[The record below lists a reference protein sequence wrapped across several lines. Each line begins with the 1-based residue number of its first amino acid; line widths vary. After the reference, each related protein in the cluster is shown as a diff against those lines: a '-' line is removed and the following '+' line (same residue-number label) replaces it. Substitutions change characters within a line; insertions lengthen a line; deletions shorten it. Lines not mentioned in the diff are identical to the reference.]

1 MDKNK
6 LRAVSQY
13 QLFLLKGLSLF
24 LVMVLLINLILGVIL
39 KSFDSSGGSIDIV
52 TFVFA
57 MIFGFYLFNSAFK
70 FSIVNGVSR
79 RTYLIASVVTVGI
92 ISLAWSIL
100 TGIMIIIS
108 NEIGRST
115 ILYLSIYSNG
125 FFAMFLWLFSTILV
139 LVVLSWF
146 ITVLLYLLSK
156 KAKWILLCVSISVGP
171 IVMLIDVF
179 VNEFISNI
187 VRVLLLFLGITENTT
202 SPYLSS
208 LMLVMLSVVV
218 IGVNWMF
225 IRKVEAK

>member
-1 MDKNK
+1 M
-6 LRAVSQY
+6 
-13 QLFLLKGLSLF
+13 
-24 LVMVLLINLILGVIL
+24 
-39 KSFDSSGGSIDIV
+39 
-52 TFVFA
+52 
-57 MIFGFYLFNSAFK
+57 AF
-70 FSIVNGVSR
+70 FP
-79 RTYLIASVVTVGI
+79 
-92 ISLAWSIL
+92 
-100 TGIMIIIS
+100 
-108 NEIGRST
+108 
-115 ILYLSIYSNG
+115 
-125 FFAMFLWLFSTILV
+125 TILV

-146 ITVLLYLLSK
+146 ITVLLYSLSK

-218 IGVNWMF
+218 IGVDWMF